1 MASQPIPRSPQETT
15 RLPDAEPP
23 LTHRIPAGAPAGA
36 ERPRFSLTLKI
47 FLAVAVLVFLAL
59 AAAVEISS
67 IRVRSIAEQTSR
79 KALSRARDAYDNF
92 QEDRYDKL
100 HRALRPVVD
109 NSGFKA
115 LLDEGDPAT
124 IANSLKEDQ
133 ASATGA
139 DFLIVTDPRGVSIVR
154 SDRRDWRHDISE
166 SSLVR
171 KALEGAETQGIWYS
185 EGKLYHA
192 VAAPVVV
199 GEGAGARTLGV
210 LIAAFGIDDR
220 VAENFHDVAATDVV
234 FFSNLNKPA
243 DPPRPQVVASTL
255 GGATKPFARAI
266 ESRGDLMA
274 MVLQRGM
281 IAGPLSID
289 SGDDSYLALSWP
301 LRLGSGVI
309 VGSVVTLRSL
319 KTELAAFREIE
330 KTLLMVGLA
339 ALLLAFV
346 VSYLLA
352 RRMTGPIGRMVAA
365 TESVRDGSY
374 DVPLPV
380 EQNDEIGILARS
392 FRMMLEEL
400 KEKAELE
407 KQIAQLTMGGNVP
420 VPPPQK
426 TLAIGAPSG
435 PGGSGP
441 APRVG
446 TLFAG
451 RYDIESELG
460 AGGMGI
466 VYKAYDRTLDDAV
479 AIKVLRSEALAQDAT
494 LIDRFKQE
502 IRLARKITHKNV
514 LRTHDFGETDGMRY
528 LSMEYVRGITLKHLL
543 SQNRLLP
550 TAAGL
555 RIARQICSGLGAAH
569 AAGVIHRDIKPQNI
583 LIEPNGGVK
592 SMDFGIA
599 RLSEE
604 KGFTATGMV
613 VGTPDYIS
621 PEQAKGGALDHR
633 TDIYSAGVVFYEI
646 FSGTL
651 PFEGDS
657 ALGVVLKHINEQ
669 PPPIESKNP
678 EIDPKIAR
686 IVMKAIAKGPDDR
699 YQSMAELSR
708 DLSEV
713 VA

>member
-1 MASQPIPRSPQETT
+1 MSTPIPNPQETR
-15 RLPDAEPP
+15 RLDPP
-23 LTHRIPAGAPAGA
+23 SAPVTNRLAARSAGPSA
-36 ERPRFSLTLKI
+36 RPRFSLTVKI
-47 FLAVAVLVFLAL
+47 FLAVAFLVFLAL

-67 IRVRSIAEQTSR
+67 YRVRSIAEQTSR
-79 KALSRARDAYDNF
+79 KALARAKDAYDNF
-92 QEDRYDKL
+92 QEDRYEKL

-115 LLDEGDPAT
+115 LVDEGDPAT

-139 DFLIVTDPRGVSIVR
+139 DFLIVTDARGVSIVR
-154 SDRRDWRHDISE
+154 SDKREWRHDLSD
-166 SSLVR
+166 SALVE
-171 KALEGAETQGIWYS
+171 KALDGSETQGIWYS

-192 VAAPVVV
+192 VGAPVAV
-199 GEGAGARTLGV
+199 GEGSGTRTLGA
-210 LIAAFGIDDR
+210 LIAAFAIDDG
-220 VAENFHDVAATDVV
+220 VAENFHDVAGTDAV
-234 FFSNLNKPA
+234 FFSNLNRPS
-243 DPPRPQVVASTL
+243 DPPQPQVVASTL
-255 GGATKPFARAI
+255 GGATRPFARAV
-266 ESRGDLMA
+266 EGRPDLVSA
-274 MVLQRGM
+274 VLQRGM
-281 IAGPLSID
+281 IVGPMSID
-289 SGDDSYLALSWP
+289 TGEDSYLALSWP
-301 LRLGSGVI
+301 LRLSSGLV

-319 KTELAAFREIE
+319 RTELAAFREIE
-330 KTLLMVGLA
+330 KTLLVVGLA
-339 ALLLAFV
+339 ALFLAFV
-346 VSYLLA
+346 ISYLLA

-365 TESVRDGSY
+365 TDAVRDGQY

-420 VPPPQK
+420 ATPQR
-426 TLAIGAPSG
+426 TLALGGATSPSS
-435 PGGSGP
+435 GSGP

-460 AGGMGI
+460 VGGMGI
-466 VYKAYDRTLDDAV
+466 VYKAHDRTLDDAV
-479 AIKVLRSEALAQDAT
+479 AIKVLRGEALAQDAT
-494 LIDRFKQE
+494 LVDRFKQE

-555 RIARQICSGLGAAH
+555 RIARQICGGLAAAH

-592 SMDFGIA
+592 IMDFGIA
-599 RLSEE
+599 RLSAD

-621 PEQAKGGALDHR
+621 PEQARGGELDLR
-633 TDIYSAGVVFYEI
+633 TDVYSAGVVFYEI
-646 FSGTL
+646 FSGAL

-657 ALGVVLKHINEQ
+657 PLGVVLKHIQED

-678 EIDPKIAR
+678 DVDPKIAR
-686 IVMKAIAKGPDDR
+686 IVMKAIEKDPDRR

>member
-1 MASQPIPRSPQETT
+1 VSTPVGNPQETR
-15 RLPDAEPP
+15 RLDAASSPITNRVAAKVPLPP
-23 LTHRIPAGAPAGA
+23 P
-36 ERPRFSLTLKI
+36 ERPRFSLTVKI
-47 FLAVAVLVFLAL
+47 FLAVAFLVFVAL

-67 IRVRSIAEQTSR
+67 YRVRSIAEQTSR
-79 KALSRARDAYDNF
+79 KALARAKDAYDNF
-92 QEDRYDKL
+92 QEDRYEKL
-100 HRALRPVVD
+100 RRALRPVVD

-115 LLDEGDPAT
+115 LVDEGDAAT

-154 SDRRDWRHDISE
+154 SDKRDWRHDLSD
-166 SSLVR
+166 SALVK
-171 KALEGAETQGIWYS
+171 KALDGGETQGIWYS

-199 GEGAGARTLGV
+199 GEGAAARTLGV
-210 LIAAFGIDDR
+210 LVAAFAIDDH
-220 VAENFHDVAATDVV
+220 VAENFHDVASTDVV
-234 FFSNLNKPA
+234 FFSNLNKPS

-255 GGATKPFARAI
+255 GGATRPFARSI
-266 ESRGDLMA
+266 ESRGDLTA
-274 MVLQRGM
+274 AVFQRGM
-281 IAGPLSID
+281 IVGPMSID
-289 SGDDSYLALSWP
+289 TGEDSYLSLSWP
-301 LRLGSGVI
+301 LRLSSGVV

-330 KTLLMVGLA
+330 KTLLVVGLA
-339 ALLLAFV
+339 ALLLAFAI
-346 VSYLLA
+346 SYLLA

-365 TESVRDGSY
+365 TEAVRDGQY

-380 EQNDEIGILARS
+380 EQKDEIGILARS

-407 KQIAQLTMGGNVP
+407 KQIAQLTMGGHVP
-420 VPPPQK
+420 VPPPQR

-435 PGGSGP
+435 PSGSGP

-460 AGGMGI
+460 VGGMGI

-479 AIKVLRSEALAQDAT
+479 AIKVLRGEALAKDAT
-494 LIDRFKQE
+494 LVDRFKQE

-514 LRTHDFGETDGMRY
+514 LRTHDFGDADGMRY

-555 RIARQICSGLGAAH
+555 RIARQICSGLAAAH
-569 AAGVIHRDIKPQNI
+569 AVGVIHRDIKPQNV

-592 SMDFGIA
+592 IMDFGIA
-599 RLSEE
+599 RLSED

-621 PEQAKGGALDHR
+621 PEQAKGGALDLR

-657 ALGVVLKHINEQ
+657 PLGVVLKHINED

-678 EIDPKIAR
+678 DIDPKIAR
-686 IVMKAIAKGPDDR
+686 IVMKSIEKDPDRR

>member
-1 MASQPIPRSPQETT
+1 MSRNPQETA
-15 RLPDAEPP
+15 RLEPP
-23 LTHRIPAGAPAGA
+23 LRPPIRRVTAGATAPL
-36 ERPRFSLTLKI
+36 ERARFSLTLKI
-47 FLAVAVLVFLAL
+47 FLSVAVLVFLAL

-67 IRVRSIAEQTSR
+67 YRVRAIAEESSR
-79 KALSRARDAYDNF
+79 KALSRAKDAYDNF
-92 QEDRYDKL
+92 QEDRYEKL

-124 IANSLKEDQ
+124 ISNSLKEDQ
-133 ASATGA
+133 ASQTGA

-154 SDRRDWRHDISE
+154 SDKREWRHDLTE
-166 SSLVR
+166 SGLVR
-171 KALEGAETQGIWYS
+171 QALEGKETQGVWYS

-199 GEGAGARTLGV
+199 GEGAASRTLGV
-210 LIAAFGIDDR
+210 LVACFAINDR
-220 VAENFHDVAATDVV
+220 VAENFHDVAAADVV
-234 FFSNLNKPA
+234 FFSNLSQPSA
-243 DPPRPQVVASTL
+243 APRPQVVASTL
-255 GGATKPFARAI
+255 GGATRGFDRAL
-266 ESRGDLMA
+266 EKRGDLVSA
-274 MVLQRGM
+274 VLQRGM
-281 IAGPLSID
+281 IAGPLSIE
-289 SGDDSYLALSWP
+289 SGEDSYLVLSWP
-301 LRLGSGVI
+301 LRLSSGLV
-309 VGSVVTLRSL
+309 VGSVVALRSL

-330 KTLLMVGLA
+330 KTLLLVGLA
-339 ALLLAFV
+339 ALLLAFAI
-346 VSYLLA
+346 SYVLA

-365 TESVRDGSY
+365 TEKVRDGQY

-392 FRMMLEEL
+392 FRMMIEEL

-426 TLAIGAPSG
+426 TLAIGG
-435 PGGSGP
+435 PAGGASGSGP

-446 TLFAG
+446 NLFAG

-494 LIDRFKQE
+494 LADRFKQE
-502 IRLARKITHKNV
+502 IRLARRITHKNI
-514 LRTHDFGETDGMRY
+514 LRTHDFGEVDGMRY

-555 RIARQICSGLGAAH
+555 RIARQICSGLAAAH

-592 SMDFGIA
+592 IMDFGIA

-604 KGFTATGMV
+604 KGMTATGIV
-613 VGTPDYIS
+613 IGTPDYIS
-621 PEQAKGGALDHR
+621 PEQAKGGALDLR

-651 PFEGDS
+651 PFESDTP
-657 ALGVVLKHINEQ
+657 LGIVLKHIQ
-669 PPPIESKNP
+669 DDPPPIETKNAA
-678 EIDPKIAR
+678 IDPKIAR
-686 IVMKAIAKGPDDR
+686 IVMKAIAKDPDRR
-699 YQSMAELSR
+699 YQSMAEVAR

-713 VA
+713 TV

>member
-1 MASQPIPRSPQETT
+1 MSKPIRKPQETR
-15 RLPDAEPP
+15 RLDPP
-23 LTHRIPAGAPAGA
+23 PARITKRVAAAPRPS
-36 ERPRFSLTLKI
+36 ERPRFSLTVKI
-47 FLAVAVLVFLAL
+47 FLAVASLVFLAL

-67 IRVRSIAEQTSR
+67 YRVRTIAEQTSR
-79 KALSRARDAYDNF
+79 KALGRAKDAYDNF
-92 QEDRYDKL
+92 QEERYEKL

-115 LLDEGDPAT
+115 LVDEGDPAT

-154 SDRRDWRHDISE
+154 SDRREWRHDLSG
-166 SSLVR
+166 SALVR
-171 KALEGAETQGIWYS
+171 KALDGAETQGIWYS

-192 VAAPVVV
+192 VAAPVTV
-199 GEGAGARTLGV
+199 GEGAGTRTPGV
-210 LIAAFGIDDR
+210 LIAAFAIDDR
-220 VAENFHDVAATDVV
+220 VAENFHDVAGTDAV
-234 FFSNLNKPA
+234 FFSNLGKPG
-243 DPPRPQVVASTL
+243 DPPHPRVVASTL
-255 GGATKPFARAI
+255 GGATRDFARAV
-266 ESRGDLMA
+266 ESRPDLVSAVM
-274 MVLQRGM
+274 QRGM
-281 IAGPLSID
+281 IVGPMSID
-289 SGDDSYLALSWP
+289 TGEDSYLSLSWP
-301 LRLGSGVI
+301 LRLSSGLV

-319 KTELAAFREIE
+319 ATELAAFRQIE
-330 KTLLMVGLA
+330 KTLLVVGIG
-339 ALLLAFV
+339 ALLLAFGI
-346 VSYLLA
+346 SYLLA

-365 TESVRDGSY
+365 TEAVRDGKF

-420 VPPPQK
+420 VPPPQR
-426 TLAIGAPSG
+426 TIAIGGSGSPAPG
-435 PGGSGP
+435 TGP

-446 TLFAG
+446 SSFAG

-460 AGGMGI
+460 VGGMGI

-494 LIDRFKQE
+494 LVDRFKQE

-514 LRTHDFGETDGMRY
+514 LRTHDFGEADGMRY

-543 SQNRLLP
+543 SQNRRLP

-555 RIARQICSGLGAAH
+555 RIARQICSGLAAAH

-592 SMDFGIA
+592 IMDFGIA
-599 RLSEE
+599 RLSAE
-604 KGFTATGMV
+604 KGLTATGMV

-621 PEQAKGGALDHR
+621 PEQARGGTLDLR
-633 TDIYSAGVVFYEI
+633 TDVYSAGVVFYEI
-646 FSGTL
+646 FSGSL

-657 ALGVVLKHINEQ
+657 ALSVVLKHINET
-669 PPPIESKNP
+669 PPPVESKNP

-686 IVMKAIAKGPDDR
+686 IIMRSIEKDPDNR

>member
-1 MASQPIPRSPQETT
+1 MSRNPQETA
-15 RLPDAEPP
+15 RLEPP
-23 LTHRIPAGAPAGA
+23 RPPTTRRITAAATAPL
-36 ERPRFSLTLKI
+36 ERARFSLTLKI
-47 FLAVAVLVFLAL
+47 FLSVAVLVFLAL

-67 IRVRSIAEQTSR
+67 YRVRAIAEESSR
-79 KALSRARDAYDNF
+79 KALSRAKDAYDNF
-92 QEDRYDKL
+92 QEDRYEKL

-124 IANSLKEDQ
+124 ISNSLKEDQ
-133 ASATGA
+133 ASQTGA
-139 DFLIVTDPRGVSIVR
+139 DFLIVTDPHGVSIVR
-154 SDRRDWRHDISE
+154 SDKREWRHDLTE
-166 SSLVR
+166 SALVR
-171 KALEGAETQGIWYS
+171 KALDGSETQGIWYS

-199 GEGAGARTLGV
+199 GEGAASRTLGV
-210 LIAAFGIDDR
+210 LVACFAINDR
-220 VAENFHDVAATDVV
+220 VAENFHDVAAADAV
-234 FFSNLNKPA
+234 FFSNLSQPSA
-243 DPPRPQVVASTL
+243 APRPQVVASTL
-255 GGATKPFARAI
+255 GGGTRGFDRAF
-266 ESRGDLMA
+266 EKRADLVSA
-274 MVLQRGM
+274 VLQRGM
-281 IAGPLSID
+281 IAGPLSIE
-289 SGDDSYLALSWP
+289 SGEDSYLALSWP
-301 LRLGSGVI
+301 LRLSSGLV

-330 KTLLMVGLA
+330 KTLLLVGLA
-339 ALLLAFV
+339 SLLLAFV
-346 VSYLLA
+346 ISYLLA

-365 TESVRDGSY
+365 TEKVRDGQY

-392 FRMMLEEL
+392 FRMMIEEL

-426 TLAIGAPSG
+426 TLSIGAAPG
-435 PGGSGP
+435 PQGSGP

-494 LIDRFKQE
+494 LADRFKQE
-502 IRLARKITHKNV
+502 IRLARKITHKNI
-514 LRTHDFGETDGMRY
+514 LRTHDFGEVDGMRY

-555 RIARQICSGLGAAH
+555 RIARQICSGLSAAH
-569 AAGVIHRDIKPQNI
+569 AAGVIHRDIKPQNV

-592 SMDFGIA
+592 IMDFGIA
-599 RLSEE
+599 RLSED
-604 KGFTATGMV
+604 KGMTATGIV
-613 VGTPDYIS
+613 IGTPDYIS
-621 PEQAKGGALDHR
+621 PEQAKGGDLDLR
-633 TDIYSAGVVFYEI
+633 TDIYSAGIVFYEI

-651 PFEGDS
+651 PFESDTP
-657 ALGVVLKHINEQ
+657 LGIVLKHIQ
-669 PPPIESKNP
+669 DDPPPIETKNAA
-678 EIDPKIAR
+678 IDPKIAR
-686 IVMKAIAKGPDDR
+686 IVMKAIERNPDRR
-699 YQSMAELSR
+699 YPSMAEVAR

-713 VA
+713 TV

>member
-1 MASQPIPRSPQETT
+1 MSRNPQETS
-15 RLPDAEPP
+15 RLDGLRPP
-23 LTHRIPAGAPAGA
+23 TGNRSGPGATAPL

-47 FLAVAVLVFLAL
+47 FLAVAILLFLAL
-59 AAAVEISS
+59 GAAVEISS
-67 IRVRSIAEQTSR
+67 YRVRAIAEESSR

-92 QEDRYDKL
+92 QEDRYEKL
-100 HRALRPVVD
+100 HRALRPIVD

-133 ASATGA
+133 ASAAGA

-154 SDRRDWRHDISE
+154 SDKRDWRHDLTE
-166 SSLVR
+166 SALVR
-171 KALEGAETQGIWYS
+171 KALAGDETQGIWFS
-185 EGKLYHA
+185 EGKLFHA

-199 GEGAGARTLGV
+199 GEGAGTRTLGV
-210 LIAAFGIDDR
+210 LVASFAINDR
-220 VAENFHDVAATDVV
+220 VAENFHDVAATDAV
-234 FFSNLNKPA
+234 FFSNLSAPSE
-243 DPPRPQVVASTL
+243 PPRPQVVASTL
-255 GGATKPFARAI
+255 GGGTRAFVRAF
-266 ESRGDLMA
+266 EKRTDLVSA
-274 MVLQRGM
+274 VLQRGM
-281 IAGPLSID
+281 VAGPLSLE
-289 SGDDSYLALSWP
+289 SGEDSYLALSWP
-301 LRLGSGVI
+301 LRLSSGLV

-330 KTLLMVGLA
+330 KTLLVVGLA

-346 VSYLLA
+346 ISYLLA
-352 RRMTGPIGRMVAA
+352 RRMVGPIGRMVAA
-365 TESVRDGSY
+365 TEKVRDGRY

-392 FRMMLEEL
+392 FRMMIEEL

-407 KQIAQLTMGGNVP
+407 KQIAQLTMGGHVP
-420 VPPPQK
+420 VPAPQK
-426 TLAIGAPSG
+426 TLSIGSPAPAA
-435 PGGSGP
+435 GGSGP
-441 APRVG
+441 MPRIG

-466 VYKAYDRTLDDAV
+466 VFKAYDRTLDDAV
-479 AIKVLRSEALAQDAT
+479 AIKVLRGDALAQDAT
-494 LIDRFKQE
+494 LGDRFKQE
-502 IRLARKITHKNV
+502 IRLARKITHKNI
-514 LRTHDFGETDGMRY
+514 LRTHDFGEVDGLRY

-555 RIARQICSGLGAAH
+555 RIARQICSGLAAAH

-592 SMDFGIA
+592 IMDFGIA
-599 RLSEE
+599 RLSED
-604 KGFTATGMV
+604 KGMTATGVV

-621 PEQAKGGALDHR
+621 PEQARGVALDQR
-633 TDIYSAGVVFYEI
+633 TDVYSAGIVFYEI

-651 PFEGDS
+651 PFEGES
-657 ALGVVLKHINEQ
+657 SLAVVLKHIQEA
-669 PPPIESKNP
+669 PPPIESKNAA
-678 EIDPKIAR
+678 IDPKIGR
-686 IVMKAIAKGPDDR
+686 IVMKSIEKDPDRR
-699 YQSMAELSR
+699 YQSMTEVAR
-708 DLSEV
+708 DLAEV
-713 VA
+713 TV

>member
-1 MASQPIPRSPQETT
+1 MSTPIPNPQET
-15 RLPDAEPP
+15 RRFAPP
-23 LTHRIPAGAPAGA
+23 SAPITSRIRATPAMPSD
-36 ERPRFSLTLKI
+36 RPRFSLTVKI
-47 FLAVAVLVFLAL
+47 FLAVAFLVFLAL

-67 IRVRSIAEQTSR
+67 YRVRSIAEQTSR
-79 KALSRARDAYDNF
+79 KALARAKDAYDNF
-92 QEDRYDKL
+92 QEDRYEKL

-115 LLDEGDPAT
+115 LVDEGDAAT
-124 IANSLKEDQ
+124 ISNSLKEDQ

-154 SDRRDWRHDISE
+154 SDKREWRHDISD
-166 SSLVR
+166 SGLVR
-171 KALEGAETQGIWYS
+171 KALDGAETQGIWYS

-199 GEGAGARTLGV
+199 GEGAGTRTLGV
-210 LIAAFGIDDR
+210 LVAAFAIDDR
-220 VAENFHDVAATDVV
+220 VAENFHDVASADAV
-234 FFSNLNKPA
+234 FFSNLNKPS

-255 GGATKPFARAI
+255 GGATKSFSRAI
-266 ESRGDLMA
+266 ESRGDLVSA
-274 MVLQRGM
+274 VFQRGM
-281 IAGPLSID
+281 IVGPMSID
-289 SGDDSYLALSWP
+289 TGEDSYLSLSWP
-301 LRLGSGVI
+301 LRLSSGLV

-330 KTLLMVGLA
+330 KTLLVVGIA

-346 VSYLLA
+346 ISYLLA

-365 TESVRDGSY
+365 TEAVRDGKY

-380 EQNDEIGILARS
+380 EQKDEIGILARS
-392 FRMMLEEL
+392 FRMMIEEL

-420 VPPPQK
+420 VPPPQR
-426 TLAIGAPSG
+426 TLAIGGSTSPAS
-435 PGGSGP
+435 GSGP
-441 APRVG
+441 APRIG
-446 TLFAG
+446 SLFAG

-460 AGGMGI
+460 VGGMGI

-479 AIKVLRSEALAQDAT
+479 AIKVLRGEALAQDAT
-494 LIDRFKQE
+494 LADRFKQE

-514 LRTHDFGETDGMRY
+514 LRTHDFGETEGMRY

-555 RIARQICSGLGAAH
+555 RIARQICNGLAAAH

-592 SMDFGIA
+592 IMDFGIA
-599 RLSEE
+599 RLSED

-621 PEQAKGGALDHR
+621 PEQAKGGALDLR
-633 TDIYSAGVVFYEI
+633 TDVYSAGVVFYEI

-657 ALGVVLKHINEQ
+657 ALGVVLKHINEA
-669 PPPIESKNP
+669 PPPVESRNP
-678 EIDPKIAR
+678 GLDPKIAR
-686 IVMKAIAKGPDDR
+686 IVMKSIEKDPDQR

>member
-1 MASQPIPRSPQETT
+1 MSRSPQETSRIDPAALRAT
-15 RLPDAEPP
+15 AP
-23 LTHRIPAGAPAGA
+23 IPAPGAPS
-36 ERPRFSLTLKI
+36 RPRFSLTLKI
-47 FLAVAVLVFLAL
+47 FLAVAVLVFFAL

-67 IRVRSIAEQTSR
+67 YRVRSIAEQSSR
-79 KALSRARDAYDNF
+79 KALSRAKDAYDNF
-92 QEDRYDKL
+92 QEDRYEKL

-115 LLDEGDPAT
+115 LLDEGDAAT
-124 IANSLKEDQ
+124 IFNSLKEDQ
-133 ASATGA
+133 ASSAGA
-139 DFLIVTDPRGVSIVR
+139 DFLIVTDPRGVSVVR
-154 SDRRDWRHDISE
+154 SDKREWRHDLTDSG
-166 SSLVR
+166 LVR
-171 KALEGAETQGIWYS
+171 KALEGAETQGVWYS
-185 EGKLYHA
+185 DGKLFHA

-199 GEGAGARTLGV
+199 GEGAASRTLGV
-210 LIAAFGIDDR
+210 LIACFAINDR
-220 VAENFHDVAATDVV
+220 VAENFHDVANADAV

-243 DPPRPQVVASTL
+243 DPPKPQVVASTL
-255 GGATKPFARAI
+255 GGGTRTFDRAFQAR
-266 ESRGDLMA
+266 EDLVA
-274 MVLQRGM
+274 AVLRRGM
-281 IAGPLSID
+281 IAGPLRIE

-301 LRLGSGVI
+301 LRLSSGVV
-309 VGSVVTLRSL
+309 VGAVVTLRSL

-330 KTLLMVGLA
+330 KTLLVVGLA

-346 VSYLLA
+346 ISYLLA
-352 RRMTGPIGRMVAA
+352 RRMTGPISRMVAA
-365 TESVRDGSY
+365 TEAVRDGQY

-392 FRMMLEEL
+392 FRMMIEEL

-420 VPPPQK
+420 VSPPQN
-426 TLAIGAPSG
+426 TLSIGGATSPATGGGTG
-435 PGGSGP
+435 P
-441 APRVG
+441 RIG
-446 TLFAG
+446 TFFGG

-460 AGGMGI
+460 VGGMGI
-466 VYKAYDRTLDDAV
+466 VYKAYDRTLDEAV

-494 LIDRFKQE
+494 LVDRFKQE

-543 SQNRLLP
+543 AQNRLLP

-555 RIARQICSGLGAAH
+555 RIARQICSGLAAAH
-569 AAGVIHRDIKPQNI
+569 AAGVIHRDIKPQNV

-592 SMDFGIA
+592 IMDFGIA
-599 RLSEE
+599 RLSED
-604 KGFTATGMV
+604 KGLTATGMV

-621 PEQAKGGALDHR
+621 PEQAKGGSLDLR
-633 TDIYSAGVVFYEI
+633 TDIYSTGVVFYEI
-646 FSGTL
+646 FSGAL

-657 ALGVVLKHINEQ
+657 ALGVVLKHIQEK
-669 PPPIESKNP
+669 PPAIETKNP

-686 IVMKAIAKGPDDR
+686 IVMKAIEKNPDNR
-699 YQSMAELSR
+699 YQSMAELSA

-713 VA
+713 TV

>member
-1 MASQPIPRSPQETT
+1 MSRNPQETT
-15 RLPDAEPP
+15 RLDRLRPSGSRSASGGTAP
-23 LTHRIPAGAPAGA
+23 L

-47 FLAVAVLVFLAL
+47 FLAVAILLFLAL
-59 AAAVEISS
+59 GAAVEISS
-67 IRVRSIAEQTSR
+67 YRVRAIAEESSR

-92 QEDRYDKL
+92 QEDRYEKL
-100 HRALRPVVD
+100 HRALRPIVD

-133 ASATGA
+133 ASAAGA

-154 SDRRDWRHDISE
+154 SDKRDWRHDLTE
-166 SSLVR
+166 SALVR
-171 KALEGAETQGIWYS
+171 KSLAGDETQGIWYS
-185 EGKLYHA
+185 EGKLFHA

-199 GEGAGARTLGV
+199 GEGAGTRTLGV
-210 LIAAFGIDDR
+210 LVACFAINNR
-220 VAENFHDVAATDVV
+220 VAENFHDVAATDAV
-234 FFSNLNKPA
+234 FFSNLSAPSET
-243 DPPRPQVVASTL
+243 PRPQVVASTL
-255 GGATKPFARAI
+255 GGATRAFVRAF
-266 ESRGDLMA
+266 EKRTGLVSA
-274 MVLQRGM
+274 VLQRGM
-281 IAGPLSID
+281 VAGPLALE
-289 SGDDSYLALSWP
+289 SGEDSYLALSWP
-301 LRLGSGVI
+301 LRLSSGLV

-330 KTLLMVGLA
+330 KTLLVVGLA
-339 ALLLAFV
+339 ALLLAFLI
-346 VSYLLA
+346 SYLLA
-352 RRMTGPIGRMVAA
+352 RRMVGPIGRMVAA
-365 TESVRDGSY
+365 TEKVRDGRY

-392 FRMMLEEL
+392 FRMMIEEL

-407 KQIAQLTMGGNVP
+407 KQIAQLTMGGHAPVP
-420 VPPPQK
+420 VPQK
-426 TLAIGAPSG
+426 TLSIGGPGPG

-441 APRVG
+441 VPRIG

-479 AIKVLRSEALAQDAT
+479 AIKVLRGEALAQDAT
-494 LIDRFKQE
+494 LGDRFKQE
-502 IRLARKITHKNV
+502 IRLARKITHKNI
-514 LRTHDFGETDGMRY
+514 LRTHDFGEVDGLRY

-555 RIARQICSGLGAAH
+555 RIARQICSGLAAAH

-592 SMDFGIA
+592 IMDFGIA
-599 RLSEE
+599 RLSED
-604 KGFTATGMV
+604 KGMTATGVV

-621 PEQAKGGALDHR
+621 PEQARGIALDLR
-633 TDIYSAGVVFYEI
+633 TDVYSAGIVFYEI

-651 PFEGDS
+651 PFEGES
-657 ALGVVLKHINEQ
+657 SLAVVLKHIQ
-669 PPPIESKNP
+669 DAPPPIETKNAA
-678 EIDPKIAR
+678 IDPKIGR
-686 IVMKAIAKGPDDR
+686 IVMKSIEKDPDRR
-699 YQSMAELSR
+699 YQSMTEVAR

-713 VA
+713 TV

>member
-1 MASQPIPRSPQETT
+1 MSRNPQETT
-15 RLPDAEPP
+15 RLDRLRPP
-23 LTHRIPAGAPAGA
+23 TGNRSGSGATAPL

-47 FLAVAVLVFLAL
+47 FLAVAILLFLAL
-59 AAAVEISS
+59 GAAVEISS
-67 IRVRSIAEQTSR
+67 YRVRAIAEESSR

-92 QEDRYDKL
+92 QEDRYEKL
-100 HRALRPVVD
+100 HRALRPIVD

-133 ASATGA
+133 ASAAGA

-154 SDRRDWRHDISE
+154 SDKRDWRHDLTE
-166 SSLVR
+166 SALVR
-171 KALEGAETQGIWYS
+171 KALAGDETQGIWYS
-185 EGKLYHA
+185 EGKLFHS

-199 GEGAGARTLGV
+199 GEGAGTRTLGV
-210 LIAAFGIDDR
+210 LVACFAINDR
-220 VAENFHDVAATDVV
+220 VAENFHDVAATDAV
-234 FFSNLNKPA
+234 FFSNLSPPSE
-243 DPPRPQVVASTL
+243 PPRPQVVASTL
-255 GGATKPFARAI
+255 GGGTRAFVRAF
-266 ESRGDLMA
+266 EKRTDLVSA
-274 MVLQRGM
+274 VLQRGM
-281 IAGPLSID
+281 VAGPLSLE
-289 SGDDSYLALSWP
+289 SGEDSYLALSWP
-301 LRLGSGVI
+301 LRLSSGLV

-330 KTLLMVGLA
+330 KTLLVVGLA

-346 VSYLLA
+346 ISYLLA
-352 RRMTGPIGRMVAA
+352 RRMVGPIGRMVAA
-365 TESVRDGSY
+365 TEKVRDGRY

-392 FRMMLEEL
+392 FRMMIEEL

-407 KQIAQLTMGGNVP
+407 KQIAQLTMGGHVP
-420 VPPPQK
+420 VPGPQK
-426 TLAIGAPSG
+426 TLSIGAPASA

-441 APRVG
+441 VPRIG

-479 AIKVLRSEALAQDAT
+479 AIKVLRGDALAQDAT
-494 LIDRFKQE
+494 LGDRFKQE
-502 IRLARKITHKNV
+502 IRLARKITHKNI
-514 LRTHDFGETDGMRY
+514 LRTHDFGEVDGLRY

-555 RIARQICSGLGAAH
+555 RIARQICSGLAAAH

-592 SMDFGIA
+592 IMDFGIA
-599 RLSEE
+599 RLSED
-604 KGFTATGMV
+604 KGMTATGVV

-621 PEQAKGGALDHR
+621 PEQARGVALDQR
-633 TDIYSAGVVFYEI
+633 TDVYSAGIVFYEI

-651 PFEGDS
+651 PFEGES
-657 ALGVVLKHINEQ
+657 SLAVVLKHIQEA
-669 PPPIESKNP
+669 PPPIESKNAA
-678 EIDPKIAR
+678 IDPKIAR
-686 IVMKAIAKGPDDR
+686 IVMKSIEKDPDRR
-699 YQSMAELSR
+699 YQSMTEVARDFAE
-708 DLSEV
+708 V
-713 VA
+713 TV

>member
-1 MASQPIPRSPQETT
+1 MSRNPQETT
-15 RLPDAEPP
+15 RLEPP
-23 LTHRIPAGAPAGA
+23 RPPTTNRVASAVTAPL

-47 FLAVAVLVFLAL
+47 FLSVAVLVFLAL
-59 AAAVEISS
+59 GAAVEISS
-67 IRVRSIAEQTSR
+67 YRVRAIAEESSR

-92 QEDRYDKL
+92 QEDRYEKL
-100 HRALRPVVD
+100 HRALRPIVD

-133 ASATGA
+133 ASAAGA

-154 SDRRDWRHDISE
+154 SDKREWRHDLTE
-166 SSLVR
+166 SALVR
-171 KALEGAETQGIWYS
+171 KALAGDETQGIWYS

-192 VAAPVVV
+192 VAAPVLV
-199 GEGAGARTLGV
+199 GEGAGTRTLGV
-210 LIAAFGIDDR
+210 LVACFALNDR
-220 VAENFHDVAATDVV
+220 VAANFHDVAGTDAV
-234 FFSNLNKPA
+234 FFSNLSQPSEA
-243 DPPRPQVVASTL
+243 PRPQVVASTL
-255 GGATKPFARAI
+255 GGATRAFQRAF
-266 ESRGDLMA
+266 EKRSDLVA
-274 MVLQRGM
+274 TVLQRGM
-281 IAGPLSID
+281 IAGPLPLE
-289 SGDDSYLALSWP
+289 SGEDSYLALSWP
-301 LRLGSGVI
+301 LRLSSGLV

-330 KTLLMVGLA
+330 KTLLVVGLA
-339 ALLLAFV
+339 ALLLAFAI
-346 VSYLLA
+346 SYVLA
-352 RRMTGPIGRMVAA
+352 RRMVGPIGRMVAA
-365 TESVRDGSY
+365 TNKVRDGQY

-392 FRMMLEEL
+392 FRMMIEEL

-407 KQIAQLTMGGNVP
+407 KQIAQLTMGGHLP

-426 TLAIGAPSG
+426 TLSIGGPPSAG
-435 PGGSGP
+435 RASGP
-441 APRVG
+441 APRIG

-479 AIKVLRSEALAQDAT
+479 AIKVLRSEALAQDAS
-494 LIDRFKQE
+494 LADRFKQE
-502 IRLARKITHKNV
+502 IRLARKITHKNI
-514 LRTHDFGETDGMRY
+514 LRTHDFGEVDGMRY

-543 SQNRLLP
+543 SQNRQLP

-555 RIARQICSGLGAAH
+555 RIARQICSGLAAAH
-569 AAGVIHRDIKPQNI
+569 AAGVIHRDIKPQNV

-592 SMDFGIA
+592 IMDFGIA
-599 RLSEE
+599 RLSQD
-604 KGFTATGMV
+604 KGMTATGV
-613 VGTPDYIS
+613 VIGTPDYIS
-621 PEQAKGGALDHR
+621 PEQARGIALDQR
-633 TDIYSAGVVFYEI
+633 TDIYSAGIVFYEI

-657 ALGVVLKHINEQ
+657 SLGVVLKHIQEA
-669 PPPIESKNP
+669 PPPIETRNP
-678 EIDPKIAR
+678 AIDPRIAR
-686 IVMKAIAKGPDDR
+686 IVMKSIEKDPDRR
-699 YQSMAELSR
+699 YQSMTELAR

-713 VA
+713 TV